1 MLKDEKEIIVG
12 SVGRG
17 HALKDQKNAG
27 LPFGARAEVVWR
39 VAIRSAA

>member
-12 SVGRG
+12 SVGCV
-17 HALKDQKNAG
+17 KDQKNAG
-27 LPFGARAEVVWR
+27 LPFGARAEVVWQ

>member
-12 SVGRG
+12 SVGR
-17 HALKDQKNAG
+17 DQKNAG
-27 LPFGARAEVVWR
+27 LPFGPRAEVVWR